1 MKIRIFTIKI
11 SQAPII
17 IDENKTL
24 RNHKANNHK
33 APVIQKVN
41 GKKIYIK
48 RDRNVTNFILDANSI
63 IAKCFAFVS
72 SNIAS
77 WIIVSS
83 RWVAGL
89 SKGNLLFSAR
99 II

>member
-1 MKIRIFTIKI
+1 MQDITKILK
-11 SQAPII
+11 
-17 IDENKTL
+17 
-24 RNHKANNHK
+24 NHKANNHK
-33 APVIQKVN
+33 VLVIQNVN

-48 RDRNVTNFILDANSI
+48 SVKNVTNFILDANSI
-63 IAKCFAFVS
+63 IAKCFELVS

-83 RWVAGL
+83 KWVAGL
-89 SKGNLLFSAR
+89 SNGNLLFSAK